1 MTTPSRV
8 LVTGV
13 SGFIGSAVARRLVRR
28 GVTVSA
34 LVRPGS
40 SLDRLGP
47 LAAQVERVE
56 ADLRDAGSLR
66 AAAAV
71 ARPDVCLHLAAG
83 GVLDKQA
90 TVAQLAAVNVGG
102 SLALVDALAAAG
114 CTRIVNA
121 GSSFEYGSL
130 EGVADEGL
138 SGSPKDAYGASKLA
152 QGALVHAAGR
162 ALGVETVHLRAF
174 QVYGP
179 GEAPGRLVPS
189 LAASLLARTPLDLTE
204 GRQVRDFVF
213 VEDVV
218 DAFMAAAERPEA
230 AGATINVGSGVPTS
244 VRELCL
250 GLADATGADR
260 ALLRFGALPYRAN
273 EGMGL
278 YASTALAEELLGFR
292 AATTLGEGLARTAE
306 AVARA
311 AEQPAAA

>member
-1 MTTPSRV
+1 MTPSARF
-8 LVTGV
+8 LVTGA
-13 SGFIGSAVARRLVRR
+13 SGFIGSAVARRLVER
-28 GVTVSA
+28 GADVSV

-40 SLDRLGP
+40 SLERLG
-47 LAAQVERVE
+47 AALGGVRPVKG
-56 ADLRDAGSLR
+56 DVTRPKTLR
-66 AAAAV
+66 AAVAV

-90 TVAQLAAVNVGG
+90 TVEALTATNVAG
-102 SLALVDALAAAG
+102 SLALLGELARFG
-114 CTRIVNA
+114 CGRLVTA

-130 EGVADEGL
+130 EGVAEESRAGA
-138 SGSPKDAYGASKLA
+138 PRDAYGASKLA
-152 QGALVHAAGR
+152 QGVVVHAAGR
-162 ALGVETVHLRAF
+162 ELGVETVHLRAF

-189 LAASLLARTPLDLTE
+189 LAASLAAGTPLDLTE

-218 DAFMAAAERPEA
+218 DAFLAAVSADGA
-230 AGATINVGSGVPTS
+230 SGATVNVGSGEATS

-250 GLADATGADR
+250 ALADAVGADR

-278 YASTALAEELLGFR
+278 CASTERAEELLGFR
-292 AATTLGEGLARTAE
+292 AATPLADGLGRT
-306 AVARA
+306 VAALRQQPLRA
-311 AEQPAAA
+311 AA